1 MTHAGAGAASASTV
15 FDAEAERYDESRRRL
30 IPPFDSLYASAVEAV
45 SLAGREPE
53 RILDLGAG
61 TGLLSSLLRAAFPTA
76 CLTLLD
82 GAPAMLEQ
90 ARARLGEQNTEYL
103 VGDLRDPLPA
113 DRWDAIV
120 SALAIHHLEDG
131 AKRRLFE
138 SVFSALTTGGVFVNA
153 EQVSGPTPMLTKA
166 YALWHESSAR
176 SAGSDDA
183 EWTGAVERMR
193 YDHCASVESQ
203 LAWLRDAGFTDVDC
217 LFKDYRFAVLFARRP
232 HRAPARI
239 QSRAR

>member
-1 MTHAGAGAASASTV
+1 MTHAGAASII
-15 FDAEAERYDESRRRL
+15 FDAEAERYDEGRRRL
-30 IPPFDSLYASAVEAV
+30 IPPFDSFYASAVDAV
-45 SLAGREPE
+45 RLAGREPE

-61 TGLLSSLLRAAFPTA
+61 TGLLSSRLRASFPTA
-76 CLTLLD
+76 SLTLLD

-90 ARARLGEQNTEYL
+90 ARATLGEHDTEYL
-103 VGDLRDPLPA
+103 VGDLRDPLPTE
-113 DRWDAIV
+113 RWDAIV

-138 SVFSALTTGGVFVNA
+138 SVLNALTPGGVFVNA
-153 EQVSGPTPMLTKA
+153 EQVSGPTQMLAEA
-166 YALWHESSAR
+166 YAQWHESRAR
-176 SAGSDDA
+176 AAGSDDA

-203 LAWLRDAGFTDVDC
+203 LAWLREAEFTDVDC

-232 HRAPARI
+232 HRASAFAESA
-239 QSRAR
+239 SR